1 LKVFGYIL
9 TSQRNKDL
17 AELDPRLSELLGFK
31 PKDTAV
37 FVKALT
43 HSSCNRKDEEGNLM
57 NYERLEFLGDALL
70 GMIISEQLFD
80 YFPKATEGDLTK
92 LRSKIVS
99 RESLN
104 SIGKKFELLQMA
116 SSNSNKNQFGENIH
130 GNLLE
135 ALVGAVFVDQGFK
148 QCKAFVL
155 DKIVASNFDL
165 DTLDGVI
172 LSYKGALIEWAQ
184 KNKHRI
190 KFQTETDQGLERD
203 INYFSKIILN
213 KKVIVKARE
222 ISKKKAEEKAA
233 RRAVY
238 ALKLTVEELINP

>member
-1 LKVFGYIL
+1 MKVFGYIL
-9 TSQRNKDL
+9 KSQRTKEL
-17 AELDPRLSELLGFK
+17 ADLDPRLLELLDFK
-31 PKDTAV
+31 PKNPFV
-37 FVKALT
+37 FEKALT
-43 HSSCNRKDEEGNLM
+43 HSSCNRKDADGNLI

-80 YFPKATEGDLTK
+80 YFPKANEGELTK

-116 SSNSNKNQFGENIH
+116 NAVFDKNKFGENIH

-135 ALVGAVFVDQGFK
+135 ALVGAIFVDQGFK

-155 DKIVASNFDL
+155 DKIVALNFDL

-190 KFQTETDQGLERD
+190 KFQTDTDMGLDRG
-203 INYFSKIILN
+203 INYYSKIILN
-213 KKVIVKARE
+213 HKVVVKARE

-238 ALKLTVEELINP
+238 ALKLTVEELTNP

>member
-1 LKVFGYIL
+1 MKVFGYIL
-9 TSQRNKDL
+9 KSQKNKDL
-17 AELDPRLSELLGFK
+17 PELDPRLIDLLGFR
-31 PKDTAV
+31 PKNTTV
-37 FVKALT
+37 FVKSLT
-43 HSSCNRKDEEGNLM
+43 HSSCNLKDEKGNHV

-80 YFPKATEGDLTK
+80 YFPKANEGDLTK

-104 SIGKKFELLQMA
+104 HIGKKFELLSMA
-116 SSNSNKNQFGENIH
+116 AYSSDKNHFGENIH

-155 DKIVASNFDL
+155 DKIVALNIDL
-165 DTLDGVI
+165 DSLDGVI

-190 KFQTETDQGLERD
+190 RFQTETDVGLDRD
-203 INYFSKIILN
+203 INYYSKILLN
-213 KKVIVKARE
+213 NKVVVKARE